1 MKSVPKC
8 KSSEN
13 TASYL
18 SSIIIFSCI
27 LSLKIGAPPAPSFL
41 PLNEE
46 DFVVVEGSVNVTVR
60 WSELQGY

>member
-8 KSSEN
+8 TSSEN
-13 TASYL
+13 TATCSYF

-41 PLNEE
+41 PLNE
-46 DFVVVEGSVNVTVR
+46 DDITVVEMTVHDN
-60 WSELQGY
+60 QKKM